1 MVNYG
6 RTYRELK
13 LHICPKSVQIKK
25 APDLGRIR
33 QGQWV
38 GVRAVLA
45 GRMYANVLTF
55 HFLALAVVFRLQPFH
70 YIDCRS
76 CLVIW
81 LKAQDHEHP

>member
-1 MVNYG
+1 MVKYG
-6 RTYRELK
+6 RTYRELER
-13 LHICPKSVQIKK
+13 LSWEKSGKIKK
-25 APDLGRIR
+25 APDLGRIY

-55 HFLALAVVFRLQPFH
+55 RFLALAVVFQLQPFH